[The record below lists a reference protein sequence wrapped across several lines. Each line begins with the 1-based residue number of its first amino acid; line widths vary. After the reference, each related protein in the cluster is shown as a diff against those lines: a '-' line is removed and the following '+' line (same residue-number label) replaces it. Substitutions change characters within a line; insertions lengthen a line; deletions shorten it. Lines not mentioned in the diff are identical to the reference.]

1 MHLKAMTLRGFK
13 SFASATTLRFEPG
26 ITCVVGPNG
35 SGKSNVVDALSWVMG
50 EQGAKSLRG
59 GKMEDVIFAG
69 TTGRPPLGRA
79 EVSLTI
85 DNSDGALPIDYAEV
99 TITRI
104 MFRNGGSEYQLNG
117 DTCRLLDI
125 QELLSDSGIG
135 REMHVIVGQG
145 QLDSVLHADPMGRRA
160 FIEEAAGV
168 LKHRKRKEKAL
179 RKLDAM
185 RANLARV
192 QDLTDELRR
201 QLKPLGRQAAVARR
215 AAVIQADLRDAR
227 LRLLADD
234 LVRLRE
240 ALRTE
245 IADEAELKQRKED
258 AEGRLKAALAREAEL
273 EDEVRRLAP
282 RLQQAQQTWYEL
294 SQLAERVRG
303 TVSLADA
310 RVKSATAAPTEE
322 PRGRDPE
329 DMEREAARIREQEAE
344 LEAALEA
351 AEHAREDTVAH
362 RAELERALA
371 AEERRLKDAARAIAD
386 RREGLARLTGQV
398 NAARSRAAS
407 AQAEIGRLA
416 AARDEARERAAAAQE
431 EYEQLKAEVDGLDAD
446 DHELAGRYEAARGA
460 LAEAESALTAAREAA
475 TAAERDRAA
484 VAARHDALALG
495 LRRKD
500 GTGALLAARDRLT
513 GLLGPAAELLTV
525 TPGYEIPVSA
535 ALGAAA
541 DAIAVTNPSAAAEA
555 IRLLRSEDA
564 GRASLLV
571 SPGGGGGLAAGGL
584 AGVPTQAGEAAD
596 AASGRGDAGPE
607 SGPGPVGG
615 VPAQAAGAS
624 AGGSGAGLS
633 GPATESGPV
642 GGLSAQADGL
652 TAEPGVYGGLPGQ
665 QGLAG
670 GVSAGEVDPESAR
683 ADTGPGGGL
692 PGQQGP
698 AGEVSAQAGGAGDA
712 ALGRADASLES
723 GPGPGGGVPA
733 QVGGASA
740 GGSGTGL
747 SGPATEPGVS
757 GGVADGVF
765 AQAGDAAPEPGP
777 GSLGGQAGEHGVAGQ
792 FPAQPDD
799 TGLSVP
805 ANGSPAEPAAHS
817 GVPAQASGD
826 GAGPSAAASGSATEA
841 DVSGG
846 LPAQTAGAGHG
857 PRPGPVGGA
866 AARVTAGSGGVG
878 SSASAGGS
886 VVEPEVSAGGFPA
899 PAPGGDS
906 GRSVSGAAS
915 GVQGREVAR
924 TAVGDLV
931 RGPVGLVEAVRW
943 MVRDAVVVASLDD
956 AEELVGA
963 RPGVV
968 AVTAEGDVLGAHFAQ
983 GGSAG
988 APSLLEVRA
997 SVDEAAG
1004 ELAELGVR
1012 CGELDEARRRATE
1025 RRAECAALVEEL
1037 GERRRAADREKS
1049 AVSGRLGRL
1058 SGQARGAVGEAERTD
1073 AAVAKAQ
1080 EALERATQEVEELAE
1095 RLLVAEEAPV
1105 EEEPDTSLRDRL
1117 AADGANARQTEME
1130 ARLQVRTHEERV
1142 KGLAGRADA
1151 LDRGARAERAARARA
1166 EQRRARL
1173 RHEAEVA
1180 GAVAAG
1186 TRQLLAHVE
1195 VSVVRAEA
1203 ERAAAEAAK
1212 AERERE
1218 LVAERNQGRDLK
1230 SELDK
1235 LTDSVHRGE
1244 VLGAE
1249 KRLRIEQLETR
1260 ALEELGVEPAGLI
1273 AEYGPDQLVSPS
1285 PPAEGEELPE
1295 DPAHPRNQPK
1305 PYVRSEQEKRLKSA
1319 ERAYQQLGKV
1329 NPLALEEFA
1338 ALEERHKFLSEQLED
1353 LKKTRADLLQVVK
1366 SVDER
1371 VEQVFTEA
1379 YRDTAVQFEGVFSR
1393 LFPGGEGRLILTDP
1407 ENMLTT
1413 GVDVEARPP
1422 GKKVKRLSLLSG
1434 GERSLTAVALLVSI
1448 FKARPSPFYVMDEVE
1463 AALDDTNLQ
1472 RLIRIMQE
1480 LQESSQL
1487 IVITHQKR
1495 TMEVA
1500 DALYG
1505 VSMQGDGVSKVISQ
1519 RLR

>member
-1 MHLKAMTLRGFK
+1 MHLKALTLRGFK

-85 DNSDGALPIDYAEV
+85 DNSDGALPIEYAEV

-104 MFRNGGSEYQLNG
+104 MFRNGGSEYQING

-185 RANLARV
+185 QANLARV

-240 ALRTE
+240 ALKAE
-245 IADEAELKQRKED
+245 VADEAALKERKES
-258 AEGRLKAALAREAEL
+258 AEQELRKALQREALL
-273 EDEVRRLAP
+273 EDEVRQLTP
-282 RLQQAQQTWYEL
+282 RLQRAQQTWYEL

-303 TVSLADA
+303 TISLADA
-310 RVKSATAAPTEE
+310 RVKSATSAPPEE
-322 PRGRDPE
+322 RRGRDPE

-351 AEHAREDTVAH
+351 AERALEDTVAH
-362 RAELERALA
+362 RAELERALTQ
-371 AEERRLKDAARAIAD
+371 EERRLKDAARAIAD
-386 RREGLARLTGQV
+386 RREGLARLSGQV

-407 AQAEIGRLA
+407 AQAEIERLA
-416 AARDEARERAAAAQE
+416 AARDEAQERAVAAQE
-431 EYEQLKAEVDGLDAD
+431 EYEALKAEVDGLDAGD
-446 DHELAGRYEAARGA
+446 VELAEQHEAAKQQ
-460 LAEAESALTAAREAA
+460 LAEAEAALTAAREAA
-475 TAAERDRAA
+475 TAAERKRAA
-484 VAARHDALALG
+484 TQARHEALALG

-500 GTGALLAARDRLT
+500 GTGMLLAAKDRLS

-525 TPGYEIPVSA
+525 TPGHEA
-535 ALGAAA
+535 ALAAAFGAAA
-541 DAIAVTNPSAAAEA
+541 DAIAVTTPASAADA
-555 IRLLRSEDA
+555 IRLLRKQDG
-564 GRASLLV
+564 GRATLL
-571 SPGGGGGLAAGGL
+571 L
-584 AGVPTQAGEAAD
+584 AGDDALRGAGNCATSHDASAD
-596 AASGRGDAGPE
+596 ARHTH
-607 SGPGPVGG
+607 
-615 VPAQAAGAS
+615 AA
-624 AGGSGAGLS
+624 
-633 GPATESGPV
+633 E
-642 GGLSAQADGL
+642 
-652 TAEPGVYGGLPGQ
+652 
-665 QGLAG
+665 
-670 GVSAGEVDPESAR
+670 
-683 ADTGPGGGL
+683 
-692 PGQQGP
+692 
-698 AGEVSAQAGGAGDA
+698 
-712 ALGRADASLES
+712 
-723 GPGPGGGVPA
+723 
-733 QVGGASA
+733 
-740 GGSGTGL
+740 
-747 SGPATEPGVS
+747 
-757 GGVADGVF
+757 
-765 AQAGDAAPEPGP
+765 
-777 GSLGGQAGEHGVAGQ
+777 
-792 FPAQPDD
+792 
-799 TGLSVP
+799 
-805 ANGSPAEPAAHS
+805 
-817 GVPAQASGD
+817 
-826 GAGPSAAASGSATEA
+826 
-841 DVSGG
+841 
-846 LPAQTAGAGHG
+846 
-857 PRPGPVGGA
+857 
-866 AARVTAGSGGVG
+866 
-878 SSASAGGS
+878 
-886 VVEPEVSAGGFPA
+886 
-899 PAPGGDS
+899 
-906 GRSVSGAAS
+906 
-915 GVQGREVAR
+915 
-924 TAVGDLV
+924 LV
-931 RGPVGLVEAVRW
+931 RGPSDLMPAVR
-943 MVRDAVVVASLDD
+943 RLLHGIVVVGTLED
-956 AEELVGA
+956 AEDLVYGH
-963 RPGVV
+963 PHLT
-968 AVTAEGDVLGAHFAQ
+968 AVTAEGDLLGTHFAH

-988 APSLLEVRA
+988 APSLLEVQA
-997 SVDEAAG
+997 SVDEAAAELE
-1004 ELAELGVR
+1004 ELAVR
-1012 CGELDEARRRATE
+1012 CEALTEAQHAAVE
-1025 RRAECAALVEEL
+1025 RRKECAALVEDV

-1049 AVSGRLGRL
+1049 SVAQQLGRL
-1058 SGQARGAVGEAERTD
+1058 AGQARGAAGEAERST
-1073 AAVAKAQ
+1073 AAAARAQ
-1080 EALERATQEVEELAE
+1080 ESLDQALAEVEELAE
-1095 RLLVAEEAPV
+1095 RLAVAEEMPI
-1105 EEEPDTSLRDRL
+1105 EEEPDTSVRDRL

-1130 ARLQVRTHEERV
+1130 ARLQARTHEERV
-1142 KGLAGRADA
+1142 KGLAGRADS
-1151 LDRGARAERAARARA
+1151 LDRAARAEREARARA

-1173 RHEAEVA
+1173 RHEAAVA
-1180 GAVAAG
+1180 GAVGAG
-1186 TRQLLAHVE
+1186 ARQLLAHVE
-1195 VSVVRAEA
+1195 VSLARADQ
-1203 ERAAAEAAK
+1203 ERTAAETAK
-1212 AERERE
+1212 ALREQE
-1218 LVAERNQGRDLK
+1218 LARARTEGRDLK
-1230 SELDK
+1230 AELDK

-1249 KRLRIEQLETR
+1249 KRLRIEQLETK
-1260 ALEELGVEPAGLI
+1260 ALEELGVEPAGLV
-1273 AEYGPDQLVSPS
+1273 AEYGPHQLVPPS

-1295 DPAHPRNQPK
+1295 DPEHPRNRPR
-1305 PYVRSEQEKRLKSA
+1305 PFVRAEQEKRLKSA

-1338 ALEERHKFLSEQLED
+1338 ALEERHQFLSEQLED

-1366 SVDER
+1366 EVDER

-1379 YRDTAVQFEGVFSR
+1379 YRDTAREFEGVFSR

-1407 ENMLTT
+1407 DSMLTT

-1480 LQESSQL
+1480 LQEASQL